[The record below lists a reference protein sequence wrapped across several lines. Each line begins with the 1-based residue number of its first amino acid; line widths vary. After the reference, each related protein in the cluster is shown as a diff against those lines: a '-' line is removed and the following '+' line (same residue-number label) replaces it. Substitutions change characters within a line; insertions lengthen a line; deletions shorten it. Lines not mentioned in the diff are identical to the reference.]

1 MTETPQDDRDDLP
14 DLPDQTEAGLP
25 RPDRSEHGKMPRLD
39 DDELAVVAARE
50 RVEAGI
56 DDYVPEDV
64 PDATDPLPEG
74 TSEEADLVQRGIAES
89 GVAVDGDG
97 EPA

>member
-1 MTETPQDDRDDLP
+1 MPETPQDDRPDLP
-14 DLPDQTEAGLP
+14 DLGDLTEVGLP
-25 RPDRSEHGKMPRLD
+25 NPDRSEHGKMPELD
-39 DDELAVVAARE
+39 DDQLAVIAARE

-64 PDATDPLPEG
+64 PDATDPLPEE
-74 TSEEADLVQRGIAES
+74 TSEEADLVQRGLAES
-89 GVAVDGDG
+89 GVAVDADG